1 MYQCE
6 KSFIAILT
14 QERAIRLLEANPTLS
29 FSSMFIDEAH
39 NAFEPDDRALLI
51 SRLIRESKHRDPS
64 TRFYYFSPVI
74 DDINLLSAISGF
86 EVEGCKVNK
95 SMKEPRFYLL
105 LAPE

>member
-1 MYQCE
+1 
-6 KSFIAILT
+6 
-14 QERAIRLLEANPTLS
+14 
-29 FSSMFIDEAH
+29 MFIDEAH

-105 LAPE
+105 DNGGVLRAYNRFFNSFCLGFSKQFA